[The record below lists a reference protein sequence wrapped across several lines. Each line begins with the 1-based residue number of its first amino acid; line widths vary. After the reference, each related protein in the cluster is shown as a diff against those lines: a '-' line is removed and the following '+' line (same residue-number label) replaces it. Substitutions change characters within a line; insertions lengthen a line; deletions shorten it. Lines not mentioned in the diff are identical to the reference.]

1 MYNYCEGVFFANGPF
16 FHIYTTPP
24 EKDLLFVQDE
34 DYREATNMLAF
45 ASEDSGVRIL
55 AYAIMSNHLH
65 IILSAGRERCDAFIA
80 ELHRKTNHFI
90 RKRGRAASSI
100 SFNILE
106 IKDIKQMKDEIAYVI
121 RNPYVAR
128 NDVNPFAHPWSSG
141 YLYFNEMLSMSP
153 QGTPATNLSIRA
165 RRDLKHSRDAEMPSS
180 FKVSNGMILPQSFV
194 DYQMAMSFFENARQF
209 VWYSTR
215 KVEAYT
221 ATAERLGEK
230 MLLTDESQAGLAKN
244 GYLSINREIFRE
256 TGYQAVDY
264 LNSISVSAHFEEGGH
279 PSKNRV
285 TFTKKHIDQLEQ
297 TLLNCTTMKYT
308 DPDIEKILVEEMPAY
323 FSGQKSLEETAKI
336 ARDRVQKVLD
346 ERR

>member
-24 EKDLLFVQDE
+24 EKNLLFVQDE

-121 RNPYVAR
+121 RNPYAAR

-141 YLYFNEMLSMSP
+141 YLYFNEMLSMLP

-230 MLLTDESQAGLAKN
+230 MLLTDEEVFQIAFKYSSGEFGQNSPRLLPIVQKRQLILVLKNEFGASNKQISRCAGLPLAF
-244 GYLSINREIFRE
+244 INEMFP
-256 TGYQAVDY
+256 
-264 LNSISVSAHFEEGGH
+264 SA
-279 PSKNRV
+279 N
-285 TFTKKHIDQLEQ
+285 
-297 TLLNCTTMKYT
+297 
-308 DPDIEKILVEEMPAY
+308 LV
-323 FSGQKSLEETAKI
+323 K
-336 ARDRVQKVLD
+336 
-346 ERR
+346 